1 MISVATLSTGQRRFL
16 VSPGRR
22 SCRLYRTHDWE
33 VFEMGQ
39 QIHMKVNGQA
49 YAFDVEPW
57 QTLLEVLRENL
68 KLIKTKEGC
77 GVGECGSCAVIM
89 NKKAVNSCLVL
100 AVDADGKEILTA
112 EGLAEDVEYHPFN
125 AALIGRGAMRVS
137 FEPPGSKTQQ
147 EFFT

>member
-1 MISVATLSTGQRRFL
+1 MK
-16 VSPGRR
+16 
-22 SCRLYRTHDWE
+22 
-33 VFEMGQ
+33 Q
-39 QIHMKVNGQA
+39 QIHVKVNGQG
-49 YAFDVEPW
+49 YTFDVYHW

-100 AVDADGKEILTA
+100 AVDADGKDILTA

-125 AALIGRGAMRVS
+125 EALIGQGSMRVS
-137 FEPPGSKTQQ
+137 FEPPGSKSQQ
-147 EFFT
+147 EFFTFCHV